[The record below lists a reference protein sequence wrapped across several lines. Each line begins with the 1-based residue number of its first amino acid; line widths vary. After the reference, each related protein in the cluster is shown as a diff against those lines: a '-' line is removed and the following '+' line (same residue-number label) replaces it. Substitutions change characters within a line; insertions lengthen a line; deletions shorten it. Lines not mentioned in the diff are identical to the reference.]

1 MTSPAAVRHPA
12 RLTSTSLR
20 NDQPA
25 LEALGRPGTCGLQCR
40 VGVALQARSTLAIT
54 CSRPHRNSEKKRV
67 RRSWGK
73 ITITR
78 LKMYLVW
85 CRQAFKNRHYRA
97 SRRRKEVGVF
107 MLVSRGSESFLAD
120 EFVWHDPGRLLA
132 TLSFVETSHEGSPPR
147 SGHPR

>member
-1 MTSPAAVRHPA
+1 MPRWRGAASA
-12 RLTSTSLR
+12 IGIGNNLLSTAQKLR
-20 NDQPA
+20 
-25 LEALGRPGTCGLQCR
+25 
-40 VGVALQARSTLAIT
+40 
-54 CSRPHRNSEKKRV
+54 KKRV